1 MLKKE
6 EKKMIRTALMEYRTI
21 LFKNF
26 KGTAEEKGRIGK
38 VNKLLQ
44 TWKV

>member
-6 EKKMIRTALMEYRTI
+6 QKKLIRTALMEYRTM

-26 KGTAEEKGRIGK
+26 KGTADEKNRIGK